1 MPPPSGSTQTMATRS
16 YDSEFRRRQ
25 QADRKVRIAAATA
38 ALHSKKGANN
48 TTYAEIAAE
57 AGVSLPTVYAHF
69 PTQRELLEG
78 CTGHVAAKAPPLP
91 VDKILAAPTLSAA
104 AGGLADALSE
114 QHLHFEPWL
123 SWREDRVIPFLAEMS
138 AATREQLAGLIARV
152 LKHHLGPGD
161 LREAVAGWE
170 SVLAFDF
177 WHRLRRGHHLSR
189 PAVRRVIVQSL
200 LAIARPQNALHFK
213 ENARRKP

>member
-1 MPPPSGSTQTMATRS
+1 MATRS
-16 YDSEFRRRQ
+16 YDSESRRRQ
-25 QADRKVRIAAATA
+25 QADRKARIAAATA
-38 ALHSKKGANN
+38 ALHAKKGASD
-48 TTYAEIAAE
+48 TTYAEIAAA

-91 VDKILAAPTLSAA
+91 VDRILAAPTLSAA
-104 AGGLADALSE
+104 AELLADALAE

-123 SWREDRVIPFLAEMS
+123 AWREDRVIPFLAEMFD
-138 AATREQLAGLIARV
+138 ATREQLAALITRV
-152 LKHHLGPGD
+152 LKRHLGPGD
-161 LREAVAGWE
+161 HRETVAGWE

-177 WHRLRRGHHLSR
+177 WYRLLRSHRLSR

-200 LAIARPQNALHFK
+200 IAIARAQDSSHPKASS
-213 ENARRKP
+213 RRKP